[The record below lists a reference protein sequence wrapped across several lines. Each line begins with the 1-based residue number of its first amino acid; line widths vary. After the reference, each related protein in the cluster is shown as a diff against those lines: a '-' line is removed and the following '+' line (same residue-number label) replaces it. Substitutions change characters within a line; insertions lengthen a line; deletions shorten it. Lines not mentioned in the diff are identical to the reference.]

1 MRRKIRCDGESWI
14 FFLHFLGT
22 KQGLKPSSLKSQK
35 NWLVI
40 MNSVERQ
47 CFYEIWI
54 VLWLVIMNSAE
65 NEEVEADISPPK
77 ALFSSKKFCKLDTV
91 ALSFVFDRYCPIME

>member
-1 MRRKIRCDGESWI
+1 MI
-14 FFLHFLGT
+14 
-22 KQGLKPSSLKSQK
+22 
-35 NWLVI
+35 
-40 MNSVERQ
+40 SVERQ

-77 ALFSSKKFCKLDTV
+77 ALFSSKKFCKTFQIPRHIE
-91 ALSFVFDRYCPIME
+91 SPG